1 MERLFFWKSWRPAE
15 RISALA
21 VLVLLASSLL
31 YLLISSG
38 VFSGT
43 GNIKWDIMSLVHD
56 TAVPVN
62 RLKLGDFEF
71 VIPAPSVYVT
81 EQYVAPLMLPD
92 AKAGIFFLV
101 VAITG
106 FSVVLAALTTLSRFW
121 FLGGLAILV
130 PLLVFSRTEML
141 IFPGLPE
148 RALLL
153 LALVLYGGTGYYLQA
168 FRPGVGI
175 ANRIAVFAVISAVLA
190 LVTVTGSSA
199 PDPAYT
205 FLVYSLPL
213 WLIPAV
219 IFLLISATEILYAM
233 VWLATSKST
242 HMGSRSLLNFS
253 VIAGLYLLILV
264 FAYVNNTKMADWGV
278 ILVPVWL
285 LGAGSAL
292 IGLTGFRL
300 RCESTE
306 GHLPFRES
314 GFWLYSGLFL
324 ITAGTAGMAVAAGND
339 PLLEVLEDGI
349 INSQLGMG
357 LAFLFYI
364 IANFLPLFR
373 KGLQVHKVLYKPL
386 NFGLTRTRIIGVALV
401 AGLFSMQ
408 NLFPVR
414 QGIAAYFNGLGDLH
428 TLTNQY
434 ALAEQYYKMS
444 LQQEFQNHKGNYA
457 LASLARVQGDYN
469 AAVYYFRQATLKK
482 PSPQAYIGLS
492 NLLAQDDLYF
502 EAMFSLREGHR
513 VFPRNGPVLNNIGLL
528 YARTNLSDSAY
539 YFLSSAEKLSDDGVA
554 STNILGVLSG
564 VLGPEALDSL
574 AGRARFADNL
584 SWNANRILVSNLARK
599 NPGEKSR
606 NDALRPD
613 SLLSAAG
620 FAYWMNYAYSQAAND
635 STLAM
640 KMRQI
645 ASKNDLMADNLLLA
659 SAHADFY
666 GGNKTRAIET
676 LLALAGNEGK
686 NSGLYHKILGH
697 WFLQTGLYEK
707 AIEQFSEVS
716 GPDAVIGH
724 AVAQSLS
731 GNPVSGV
738 IVLERLRESGTDSLE
753 IARLQNAVVFLA
765 PPPGNADSLLAVA
778 RKEGTEAAFR
788 AALRHNPYDP
798 VLVTGVAGYLS
809 QQKTGVPKAYA
820 VVVDA
825 LRFNETSY
833 LLWGE
838 YALLSLDMGLADQ
851 AEEARE
857 NVRKFADD
865 AGYHEF
871 LTRYHAKWS
880 LKQKEKEEFR

>member
-1 MERLFFWKSWRPAE
+1 MKKLFFWKSWRPAE
-15 RISALA
+15 RIGTVA
-21 VLVLLASSLL
+21 VLVLLISSLL

-38 VFSGT
+38 IFSGT
-43 GNIKWDIMSLVHD
+43 GNVKWDILSLVHD

-81 EQYVAPLMLPD
+81 ERYVAPLMLPD
-92 AKAGIFFLV
+92 VVSGLFFLV
-101 VAITG
+101 VALSG
-106 FSVVLAALTTLSRFW
+106 LSVVLAALTTLSRFW
-121 FLGGLAILV
+121 FLGGLAILI
-130 PLLVFSRTEML
+130 PLLVFSRMEML
-141 IFPGLPE
+141 VFPGLPE
-148 RALLL
+148 RTLLL
-153 LALVLYGGTGYYLQA
+153 FALVLYGGTGYYIHE
-168 FRPGVGI
+168 FRPGTGI
-175 ANRIAVFAVISAVLA
+175 VNRIVVFAAISVVLA
-190 LVTVTGSSA
+190 LVAVTGSSGPA
-199 PDPAYT
+199 PAYT

-219 IFLLISATEILYAM
+219 IFLLVSATEILYGL

-242 HMGSRSLLNFS
+242 NMGSRSLLNFS
-253 VIAGLYLLILV
+253 VIAGIYLLILV
-264 FAYVNNTKMADWGV
+264 FAYVGNTKMADWGV

-285 LGAGSAL
+285 LGALGAV
-292 IGLTGFRL
+292 IGLSGFRL

-339 PLLEVLEDGI
+339 PLLEVLEDSI

-357 LAFLFYI
+357 LAFVFYI

-408 NLFPVR
+408 NLFPVK

-457 LASLARVQGDYN
+457 LASLARIQGDNN

-492 NLLAQDDLYF
+492 NLLAEDDLYF

-513 VFPRNGPVLNNIGLL
+513 AFPRNGPVLNNIGLL

-539 YFLSSAEKLSDDGVA
+539 YFLSSAEKLSRDGVA
-554 STNILGVLSG
+554 PTNILGILSG
-564 VLGPEALDSL
+564 ILDPEALDSL
-574 AGRARFADNL
+574 AGAARFADNL
-584 SWNANRILVSNLARK
+584 SWNANRLLVSNLAPK
-599 NPGEKSR
+599 SPVEKSR

-613 SLLSAAG
+613 SLVSAAG
-620 FAYWMNYAYSQAAND
+620 FAYWMNYAYNQAWND
-635 STLAM
+635 STLAV
-640 KMRQI
+640 KIRQI
-645 ASKNDLMADNLLLA
+645 ASKNDLMAGNLLVA

-676 LLALAGNEGK
+676 LLALAGNEGE

-697 WFLQTGLYEK
+697 WFLQTGLYDK
-707 AIEQFSEVS
+707 AIEQFSEVG
-716 GPDAVIGH
+716 GPDGVIGH
-724 AVAQSLS
+724 AIAQSLS

-738 IVLERLRESGTDSLE
+738 IVLERLGESATDSLE
-753 IARLQNAVVFLA
+753 IARLQNAVITLA
-765 PPPGNADSLLAVA
+765 PPRSNTDSLLAAA
-778 RKEGTEAAFR
+778 RKAGTEEAFR

-798 VLVTGVAGYLS
+798 ALVAGVAGYLKE
-809 QQKTGVPKAYA
+809 QQTGVAKAYA

-833 LLWGE
+833 QLWDE
-838 YALLSLDMGLADQ
+838 YALLSLDMGLTDQ
-851 AEEARE
+851 AETARE

-865 AGYHEF
+865 TGYHEF

-880 LKQKEKEEFR
+880 LKQKEREEFQ